1 MLANIAFHR
10 ETFSQYFMINISISI
25 TNNSQITIYS
35 TPSLINNGRTNRN
48 NGRVIVDA
56 KIHIKRSLQL
66 EILSFFRNNFAI
78 AKRIIVSIKTVKI
91 HAIQNFINLLLL
103 TNSTPCSLSTNSNE

>member
-10 ETFSQYFMINISISI
+10 ETFSQYFKINISINV
-25 TNNSQITIYS
+25 TNNSQITVYS

-56 KIHIKRSLQL
+56 KIQIRISIQL
-66 EILSFFRNNFAI
+66 EI
-78 AKRIIVSIKTVKI
+78 
-91 HAIQNFINLLLL
+91 
-103 TNSTPCSLSTNSNE
+103 